1 LEVFNSIGIRET
13 SLRPSTFPRRA
24 ADPRERPE
32 GAELV
37 ATDSASDPDVQEAST
52 VFRPEL
58 FSAVVLAVS
67 FAASLE
73 GALFRR
79 GEPGRSSS
87 RMPTQKSAVDRS
99 VAAIR

>member
-32 GAELV
+32 GAEL

-87 RMPTQKSAVDRS
+87 RMPTQKSAVD
-99 VAAIR
+99 